1 MSVLVGFGVDTKS
14 RASVRFGADLARTSN
29 EPLILC
35 CVVQDRFS
43 AAQMSDFSGVSDDWK
58 KEIRS
63 MTAQAV
69 ENAKAAVP
77 DDVSAE
83 VVIRSG
89 RSVTRVLHDE
99 SVDRNAQVLVTGS
112 SVRGPLGRIVL
123 GSTTDRLVHSS
134 PLPIALVPR
143 GYSSD
148 RTEVRRLVFAVDPS
162 RRTERYYDSVARLAR
177 WLGVGVD
184 VVTFAVRPS
193 RPSGLGAFS
202 DQGVFATW
210 KEQVLNGQATVV
222 SALKDA
228 ESGTTVTGTG
238 IVTGER
244 WSAAVSDFD
253 WQDGDVL
260 VVGSS
265 ESALHGVFL
274 GSTATHIMRHSPV
287 PMVMLPRPRR

>member
-35 CVVQDRFS
+35 CVVHDRFS

-58 KEIRS
+58 KEIRT
-63 MTAQAV
+63 MTAEAV

-99 SVDRNAQVLVTGS
+99 SVDRSAQVLVTGS

-148 RTEVRRLVFAVDPS
+148 RTEVKRLVFAVDPS
-162 RRTERYYDSVARLAR
+162 RRTERYYDSVGRLAR

-202 DQGVFATW
+202 DQGVFASW
-210 KEQVLNGQATVV
+210 KEQVLSGQATVV
-222 SALKDA
+222 GALEDA
-228 ESGTTVTGTG
+228 ESGATVTGTG

-244 WSAAVSDFD
+244 WSAAVSEFD

-287 PMVMLPRPRR
+287 PMIMLPRPRR

>member
-35 CVVQDRFS
+35 CVVHDRFS

-58 KEIRS
+58 KEIRT

-69 ENAKAAVP
+69 EDAKAAVP

-83 VVIRSG
+83 VVVRSA

-148 RTEVRRLVFAVDPS
+148 CTEVKRLVFAVDPS

-210 KEQVLNGQATVV
+210 KEQVLSGQEKVV
-222 SALKDA
+222 SALEDA
-228 ESGTTVTGTG
+228 ESGATVTGTW

-287 PMVMLPRPRR
+287 PMIMLPRPRR

>member
-14 RASVRFGADLARTSN
+14 RASVRFGADLARTSG

-43 AAQMSDFSGVSDDWK
+43 SSQMSDFSGVSDDWK
-58 KEIRS
+58 KAIRE
-63 MTAQAV
+63 MTSQAIAD
-69 ENAKAAVP
+69 AKSALP
-77 DDVSAE
+77 DDATAE
-83 VVIRSG
+83 VIVRTG
-89 RSVTRVLHDE
+89 RSVTRVLHNE
-99 SVDRNAQVLVTGS
+99 AVDHTAQVLVTGS

-143 GYSSD
+143 GYNSD
-148 RTEVRRLVFAVDPS
+148 RTEVNRLVFAVDPS
-162 RRTERYYDSVARLAR
+162 RRTERYYESVARLAN
-177 WLGVGVD
+177 WLGVGIE
-184 VVTFAVRPS
+184 VVTFAVRS
-193 RPSGLGAFS
+193 ATPSGLGALA
-202 DQGVFATW
+202 DQGVYSTW
-210 KEQVLNGQATVV
+210 REQVV
-222 SALKDA
+222 SGHRAIVTAVQSGEGGA
-228 ESGTTVTGTG
+228 EVTGIS
-238 IVTGER
+238 IVTGDR
-244 WSAAVSDFD
+244 WSSAVNSFD

-287 PMVMLPRPRR
+287 PMILLPKPRR